1 MGMMIRTTAML
12 TMAVSL
18 ALPAAAQNY
27 ALDRRDDNFRE
38 RLELV
43 QESQT
48 PVIGPDQPD
57 LAGNKSGFETGV
69 TLKLD
74 GTYHLFISEMFGRPH
89 LDMRIAHWT
98 SRDAIRWK
106 REGTVVES
114 KPGRSPQNPFSEVWM
129 QAMVFDRKIDRW
141 TLFYI
146 AYRGGNSARGE
157 ALNMDYEGTARR
169 AVSQV
174 AGRNGIGGPYKDAG
188 VAMAPGGRNAAAWE
202 GQQGLDSF
210 FPYQVG
216 NKWVTL
222 HGSHNHF
229 PVSPWQVA
237 VATAKSLDSS
247 TWTRIRSEQPSPI
260 EGLFIENPIVNRLP
274 SGNYIAVYDANHFA
288 PNQPDI
294 PVKPNNSIGY
304 SISKDGIRWHQGRS
318 LVVQTTEAS
327 NWSADLRTPLGL
339 VPEEDGT
346 YTLLYTARMKDR
358 SFWGIG
364 HVRVKITSAPAE

>member
-1 MGMMIRTTAML
+1 MRTAIILAMVL
-12 TMAVSL
+12 PL

-27 ALDRRDDNFRE
+27 DLDRRNDNFRE

-43 QESQT
+43 QESQV
-48 PVIGPDQPD
+48 PVIGPGHPG
-57 LAGNKSGFETGV
+57 LADIKSGFETGV
-69 TLKLD
+69 TLKID
-74 GTYHLFISEMFGRPH
+74 GTYHMFISEMFGRPH

-98 SRDAIRWK
+98 SSDAIRWT

-129 QAMVFDRKIDRW
+129 QAMLFDRKTDRW

-146 AYRGGNSARGE
+146 AYRGGDSARGE

-174 AGRNGIGGPYKDAG
+174 PGRQGVGGPYEDAS
-188 VAMAPGGRNAAAWE
+188 VAMAPGGKDAALWE

-210 FPYQVG
+210 FPYPVG
-216 NKWVTL
+216 NKWVAL

-229 PVSPWQVA
+229 PASPWQVG
-237 VATAKSLDSS
+237 VATARSMDASV
-247 TWTRIRSEQPSPI
+247 WARVRSEQPSPI

-274 SGNYIAVYDANHFA
+274 NGNYIAVYDANHFA
-288 PNQPDI
+288 PNQPEI
-294 PVKPNNSIGY
+294 AAKPNNSIGY

-318 LVVQTTEAS
+318 LVVQTSATS
-327 NWSADLRTPLGL
+327 NWSSDLRTPLGL
-339 VPEEDGT
+339 VPEQDGT
-346 YTLLYTARMKDR
+346 FTLLYTARMKDR
-358 SFWGIG
+358 PFWAIG
-364 HVRVKITSAPAE
+364 HVRVKITSASPD